1 MIFDYLSTCDILHG
15 FLKLSTYINSIVLN
29 YNHYQINFRSI
40 LKYDFDLICQYIS
53 PKKMA
58 SLILS
63 DGIDTPHQSDVFL
76 SLFKLEEL
84 YLTLHCL
91 TLQDINNQSMELII
105 NHLDKFD
112 NLSSLT
118 ILNSNLTPSSTF
130 KNLFTRL
137 IQLNIS
143 CEWFFYNITLMYQLK
158 YLTITN
164 RCTFKQLEHIIH
176 HIPNLISLNI
186 CLERENGV
194 TIQGITSNLTRLV
207 LNMSIFQMNMIHMKD
222 LLCCFPYL
230 IYFEVECRSD
240 LDLCDGCEW
249 ERFIIDKLSHLK
261 TFYFKFQLRS
271 TIILNAIDIQN
282 ILHSYS
288 SSYWLNEKHWFIA
301 IEWSQK
307 LIYSVPRFSCES
319 ADSNFR
325 PPFHCTAFNNSIF
338 YDHINALAVWERT
351 EHRFLNVKELWLVD
365 DPLTINLE
373 FIIDLNRIE
382 RLIFVTSKIDFSS
395 NILIDLINKMK
406 NLISIQFYNIPVS
419 FNQYKQ
425 EIFIKQVRSIE
436 LTRDFKSF
444 SLIEKLNKLFPQIER
459 LQIKIKSNED
469 IEKILNI
476 FSKSLSI
483 VIFYYDTSNITI
495 SQKSIENI
503 LDHSNFTFAIDNN
516 SIRLWIGLPNISKQT
531 QIEQRRHFGCFS
543 CCSSRKFLSK

>member
-1 MIFDYLSTCDILHG
+1 
-15 FLKLSTYINSIVLN
+15 
-29 YNHYQINFRSI
+29 
-40 LKYDFDLICQYIS
+40 
-53 PKKMA
+53 
-58 SLILS
+58 
-63 DGIDTPHQSDVFL
+63 
-76 SLFKLEEL
+76 
-84 YLTLHCL
+84 
-91 TLQDINNQSMELII
+91 
-105 NHLDKFD
+105 
-112 NLSSLT
+112 
-118 ILNSNLTPSSTF
+118 
-130 KNLFTRL
+130 
-137 IQLNIS
+137 
-143 CEWFFYNITLMYQLK
+143 
-158 YLTITN
+158 
-164 RCTFKQLEHIIH
+164 
-176 HIPNLISLNI
+176 
-186 CLERENGV
+186 
-194 TIQGITSNLTRLV
+194 
-207 LNMSIFQMNMIHMKD
+207 
-222 LLCCFPYL
+222 
-230 IYFEVECRSD
+230 ECRSD

-516 SIRLWIGLPNISKQT
+516 SIRLWIGLPNVGFYVCFIYFNT
-531 QIEQRRHFGCFS
+531 IYFILDIETNS
-543 CCSSRKFLSK
+543 N